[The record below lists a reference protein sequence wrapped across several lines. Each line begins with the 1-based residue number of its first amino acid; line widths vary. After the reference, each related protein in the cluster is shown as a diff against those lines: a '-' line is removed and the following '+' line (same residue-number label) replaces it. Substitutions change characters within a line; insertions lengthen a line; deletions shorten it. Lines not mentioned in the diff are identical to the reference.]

1 MLIKQFIIQKFLT
14 KVSQFHRVMTI
25 VYKPDPLLQ
34 IGDLRKSHSTYP
46 EIQALWLVEKSQQ
59 TSISDMGCL
68 GRMTLKMFELI
79 FQKMLLQISIS
90 VCQSVPK
97 L

>member
-1 MLIKQFIIQKFLT
+1 M
-14 KVSQFHRVMTI
+14 FHRVMTI

-59 TSISDMGCL
+59 TSISDMGH
-68 GRMTLKMFELI
+68 MTLKMFELI

>member
-1 MLIKQFIIQKFLT
+1 
-14 KVSQFHRVMTI
+14 MTI
-25 VYKPDPLLQ
+25 IYKPDPLLQ

-46 EIQALWLVEKSQQ
+46 EIEALCLVEKSQQ
-59 TSISDMGCL
+59 TSISDMGRL